1 MPTAT
6 DPVCQ
11 MAVDTANPNGGAAEY
26 QGATYYF
33 CAPGCR
39 IAFEREPERVLSGEL
54 AIDMSHHEPP
64 AAPKRSLFAR
74 LFGKG

>member
-1 MPTAT
+1 MATAT

-11 MAVDTANPNGGAAEY
+11 MTVDTANPNGGAAEY

-39 IAFEREPERVLSGEL
+39 IAFEREPERGAERRTG
-54 AIDMSHHEPP
+54 HRYEPP
-64 AAPKRSLFAR
+64 RTAAPAPQAQPHRPPVR
-74 LFGKG
+74 